1 MNEAE
6 IRKYASLMRELD
18 LTGIEIDEKQGVIR
32 LERERDGA
40 GAGSLLAD
48 AAPAQNAAASGMQGS
63 AAQYSAAQYSAA
75 QYSAGAQ
82 YSPLS
87 EAPAFEAKPQAA
99 QYYAAANLE
108 SVKSPTVGIFYA
120 APAENADPYVKAGD
134 TVHKGDVLCIIEAM
148 KLMNEVLAEKDG
160 VIEEI
165 CAQNGQVVEYG
176 TELFRIREMSA

>member
-18 LTGIEIDEKQGVIR
+18 LTGIEIDERNGVIR
-32 LERERDGA
+32 LEREKGSAESGSFLSGA
-40 GAGSLLAD
+40 GAVSESGMAFGAPAAAGSM
-48 AAPAQNAAASGMQGS
+48 AAPETVGPAVSAAAAGEHPGMGI
-63 AAQYSAAQYSAA
+63 
-75 QYSAGAQ
+75 
-82 YSPLS
+82 LD
-87 EAPAFEAKPQAA
+87 
-99 QYYAAANLE
+99 
-108 SVKSPTVGIFYA
+108 SVKSPTVGVFYA
-120 APAENADPYVKAGD
+120 APAENADPFVKVGD
-134 TVHKGDVLCIIEAM
+134 VVHKGSVLCIIEAM

>member
-63 AAQYSAAQYSAA
+63 AAQYSA
-75 QYSAGAQ
+75 GAQ
-82 YSPLS
+82 YSPAA
-87 EAPAFEAKPQAA
+87 EAPVFD
-99 QYYAAANLE
+99 
-108 SVKSPTVGIFYA
+108 PTVGIFYA

>member
-63 AAQYSAAQYSAA
+63 AAQYSA
-75 QYSAGAQ
+75 GAQ
-82 YSPLS
+82 YSLAAES
-87 EAPAFEAKPQAA
+87 QSPAFEAKPQTA
-99 QYYAAANLE
+99 QNYAAANLE